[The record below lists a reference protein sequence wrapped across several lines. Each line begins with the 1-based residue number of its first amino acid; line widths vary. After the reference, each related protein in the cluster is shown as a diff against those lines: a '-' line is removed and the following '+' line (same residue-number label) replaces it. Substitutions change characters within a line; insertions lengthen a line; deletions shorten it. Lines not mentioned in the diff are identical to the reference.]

1 MGPASH
7 ASTIKPKE
15 NPMQRL
21 LICCAVGL
29 ALIFGA
35 FAPTPA
41 SAHKGWR
48 HHHHHYHG
56 HTCWWKHG
64 NRHCRWRW

>member
-1 MGPASH
+1 
-7 ASTIKPKE
+7 
-15 NPMQRL
+15 MQRL